1 MSRFEK
7 VNIKGVV
14 NSGNSTS
21 TPLGGGGV
29 FTGTAVEILN
39 YGIVFV
45 SVYADVASAT
55 DGLSIQQSIDGTN
68 WDFSDNYT
76 ITAGGNE
83 NYSVNPHARYL
94 RVVYTNGGGAQS
106 AFRLQTIL
114 KGNAKPSSHR
124 LEDTVTTQD
133 DAELVKS
140 VIAYRKSP
148 DVEYYDVDVQSPLP
162 VDGDFVYSKDV
173 WEDESDMGDFSGSVS
188 DLFDNLHSV
197 IVDSTANNPK
207 EIFIHFNRTIVS
219 NVIGIGA
226 YSGDFSNTK
235 VYIVTSGAVEV
246 LVFDESGDGTK
257 YTTRTIQLPIT
268 AGFNAIKIQ
277 FHTADTVTLSNFII
291 LKTRS
296 NVSRLQ
302 AAKPDNTVTDIN
314 ATTGGNLKISLEEV
328 ESGISSNSNSQL
340 NVTPF
345 HADGTEGALISGVN
359 YESGKSGIDA
369 STEVL
374 ESILYEHH
382 EIHSGS
388 NYEVTNV
395 VDLAINNVR
404 DIRITTPNT
413 TEYGHFIFR
422 LMCESETEYYL
433 YEGVTI
439 VTAGTSITPLNN
451 NRNSVSTSSMTV
463 DYIDNTSVANANA
476 DTTVAGSTTIKHGI
490 IGAGKDGGEDAHDRE
505 TILKANTVYCL
516 RMIANAAGYVNYDLS
531 WYEHTDKN

>member
-1 MSRFEK
+1 MSRFELI
-7 VNIKGVV
+7 NIKGIVD
-14 NSGNSTS
+14 SGNSS
-21 TPLGGGGV
+21 NTPLGGGGV
-29 FTGTAVEILN
+29 FTGTAIETLD
-39 YGIVFV
+39 YGIAFI
-45 SVYADVASAT
+45 SVYADVVSAT

-68 WDFSDNYT
+68 WDFSDVFT
-76 ITAGGNE
+76 IAAGANE

-124 LEDTVTTQD
+124 LEDPVTTQD

-140 VIAYRKSP
+140 IIAYRKSP
-148 DVEYYDVDVQSPLP
+148 DVEYYDVDVQSPFP
-162 VDGDFVYSKDV
+162 VDGDFVYAKDI
-173 WEDESDMGDFSGSVS
+173 WEDESDTGDFSGNIS

-207 EIFIHFNRTIVS
+207 EIFIHFNRTVVS
-219 NVIGIGA
+219 NVIGLGA

-235 VYIVTSGAVEV
+235 VYIVNSGAVET

-268 AGFNAIKIQ
+268 AGFNAIRIQ
-277 FHTADTVTLSNFII
+277 FHTADTVTLSNTII

-314 ATTGGNLKISLEEV
+314 ATTGGNLKISLEEI
-328 ESGISSNSNSQL
+328 ESGISSNSNAQL

-345 HADGTEGALISGVN
+345 HADGTEGILISGVN
-359 YESGKSGIDA
+359 YESGKSGIDP
-369 STEVL
+369 STEAL
-374 ESILYEHH
+374 IIMQQDHH
-382 EIHSGS
+382 EIHVGD

-413 TEYGHFIFR
+413 TEYGHFIFG
-422 LMCESETEYYL
+422 LQCENETEYYL
-433 YEGVTI
+433 YEAVTI
-439 VTAGTSITPLNN
+439 VTAGSSITPLNN
-451 NRNSVSTSSMTV
+451 NRNSGNSSSMTV
-463 DYIDNTSVANANA
+463 DYIDNTSVANADS
-476 DTTVAGSTTIKHGI
+476 DTTVAGSTTLKHGI
-490 IGAGKDGGEDAHDRE
+490 IGSGQDGGEDSHDRE
-505 TILKANTVYCL
+505 IILKANTVYCV